1 MKPPCSHTPRLPKA
15 PCADLPLVLSCLLWS
30 HMEGYSRQPPNLDR
44 FTKQSSS
51 ARSPRCFVGQPCQ
64 LKGNTAWELKLS
76 LGQDEDYGLGDSIS
90 DSSKELLWRAG
101 GKVSRYDSG
110 ERGVCAIKH
119 TFLNKVAAPQ
129 GAVVNIHNFSA
140 FLNISR
146 CEN

>member
-1 MKPPCSHTPRLPKA
+1 MEEQSYGTCPFVIGSFHLA
-15 PCADLPLVLSCLLWS
+15 LLT
-30 HMEGYSRQPPNLDR
+30 RIIVQR
-44 FTKQSSS
+44 
-51 ARSPRCFVGQPCQ
+51 CQ
-64 LKGNTAWELKLS
+64 LRVVRKFY
-76 LGQDEDYGLGDSIS
+76 LGQNEDYGLGDSIS